1 MGARIPHVFFIKSF
15 IWLFNALSLYLAFSP
30 YVHIVSF
37 FDAPMQWTVI
47 FTVPYVAEE
56 QLFVSALVYMDLL
69 DPFLL
74 AVFGSVTY
82 WYGSESF
89 NPEPWIW
96 MH

>member
-1 MGARIPHVFFIKSF
+1 VNSPYDHSLAFKSF

-37 FDAPMQWTVI
+37 FDAPLQSTII
-47 FTVPYVAEE
+47 FTVAEE
-56 QLFVSALVYMDLL
+56 QLFVSALVDIDQL
-69 DPFLL
+69 DPVLL

-82 WYGSESF
+82 WYGSGSF
-89 NPEPWIW
+89 YPEPWIW